1 MFSTQRKL
9 RKAAVIALSECT
21 VFKLLVKLLAP
32 YKIFISSIHRVEHF
46 ILFQLASSTKI
57 GDLVDSSDWGDIQVK
72 LQRRVLDTIAKK
84 RPGDTINFLPRFAA
98 AAAAKNYLPNYF
110 HHLPKTVI

>member
-1 MFSTQRKL
+1 MCARARVCVRMHVRVCVCVCEHFRMFSTQRNL

-72 LQRRVLDTIAKK
+72 LQRKVLDTIAKEA
-84 RPGDTINFLPRFAA
+84 R
-98 AAAAKNYLPNYF
+98 
-110 HHLPKTVI
+110 